1 MSYRVSLA
9 LVTALFGAALA
20 GCSSGSSSGGGDVA
34 TVNGDHIT
42 RADFDAK
49 LESGPQGK
57 SILNQMVQTDLIDQ
71 YGRDNHVDI
80 SDADVQKREDEIK
93 AKYPPGQFD
102 QILKSQNLTETDVQ
116 RILREQLIVEKAVS
130 ASVHVSDSDV
140 EAYLAK
146 NHATLD
152 TPEQVRAKHILV
164 ADANTAAMIE
174 AKLKAGGDFAALAK
188 QYSTDPS
195 SKDKGGE
202 LGFFSKGQMVPAFQA
217 AAFSQKIGVVGPPV
231 HSPFGY
237 HIIVVEEK
245 KPAQVATLANSRDKI
260 VKLLTQQQQGA
271 QVPQFLAQ
279 LRAKANIVIL
289 DDKLKDALPP
299 VAPDAGSATA
309 AASAAAAATDTP
321 AAATSAAP
329 AASDAA
335 TAAPSAA
342 ASQ

>member
-1 MSYRVSLA
+1 MSNRVSIA
-9 LVTALFGAALA
+9 FVTALFGAAALA
-20 GCSSGSSSGGGDVA
+20 GCSGSGSGSAGSSGGGDVA

-42 RADFDAK
+42 RADFDSK
-49 LESGPQGK
+49 LEAGPQAK
-57 SILNQMVQTDLIDQ
+57 AVLNQLVQTDLIDQ

-80 SDADVQKREDEIK
+80 SDADVAKREDEIK

-102 QILKSQNLTETDVQ
+102 TILKSQNLTEADVQ

-130 ASVHVSDSDV
+130 GNVHVSDSDIS
-140 EAYLAK
+140 AYLAK

-164 ADANTAAMIE
+164 ADPKTAAMIE
-174 AKLKAGGDFAALAK
+174 AKLKAGGDFAALAS

-195 SKDKGGE
+195 SKVKGGE

-217 AAFSQKIGVVGPPV
+217 AAFSQPIGVVGPVV

-260 VKLLTQQQQGA
+260 QKLLTQQQQGA
-271 QVPQFLAQ
+271 QIPQFLAQ
-279 LRAKANIVIL
+279 LRSKATINIF

-299 VAPDAGSATA
+299 
-309 AASAAAAATDTP
+309 
-321 AAATSAAP
+321 AAP
-329 AASDAA
+329 A
-335 TAAPSAA
+335 PSA
-342 ASQ
+342 SN